1 MGLAWHVRPGSGQF
15 RLGLPA
21 GRAACC
27 RPICSARPEQQ
38 RREGGGQ
45 GWGPI
50 PTNRRRLP
58 QGAPPP
64 SPEAA
69 APSLALGPAA
79 AGVHPPSE
87 PWSAAATTWT
97 RCRRGL
103 QPLRRRQAMALPQ
116 PACAAVAPQR
126 LCAGG
131 RRRRGR
137 RAPLEGRCAKRRRW
151 LGRVRREAICRWRMS
166 GRRATVPSEYEAI
179 RVYDGVVPPFFF
191 CDSLCEIDYHW

>member
-1 MGLAWHVRPGSGQF
+1 MGSNPH
-15 RLGLPA
+15 
-21 GRAACC
+21 
-27 RPICSARPEQQ
+27 
-38 RREGGGQ
+38 
-45 GWGPI
+45 

-79 AGVHPPSE
+79 AAGVHPPSE
-87 PWSAAATTWT
+87 PWSAAATAWT

-103 QPLRRRQAMALPQ
+103 QPLRRRHAMALPQ

-137 RAPLEGRCAKRRRW
+137 RWRGAAPSAAAGWAVCEGKPSADGGLAGGVQPFLVSMRQFVCT
-151 LGRVRREAICRWRMS
+151 
-166 GRRATVPSEYEAI
+166 TVLFPH
-179 RVYDGVVPPFFF
+179 FF
-191 CDSLCEIDYHW
+191 CDSLCEIDYHR